1 MGFIC
6 FILESTVQN
15 KRKLAQVL
23 KVGTWLFKLMH
34 MLWRRALIDLLSM
47 DYSFCLFINTQNHQL
62 KRSSIHSEMDLPT
75 LV

>member
-15 KRKLAQVL
+15 KRKLAQAL
-23 KVGTWLFKLMH
+23 KAGTWRYKLMH
-34 MLWRRALIDLLSM
+34 RQWRRALIGLLSM
-47 DYSFCLFINTQNHQL
+47 DYSFCLFISTQNHQL